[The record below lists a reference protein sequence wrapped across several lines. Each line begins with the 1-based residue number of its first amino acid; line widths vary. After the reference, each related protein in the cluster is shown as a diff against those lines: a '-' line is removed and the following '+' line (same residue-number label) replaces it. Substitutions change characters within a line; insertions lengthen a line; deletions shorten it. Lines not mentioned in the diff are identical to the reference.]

1 MSETKLSESR
11 LLNNTKSTKIYHKK
25 LKVYISQQNQT
36 DWELILK
43 VQILSDNVVSN
54 QNLYFELM

>member
-11 LLNNTKSTKIYHKK
+11 LFNNTTFSKINNKT
-25 LKVYISQQNQT
+25 LKVYISQQNQA
-36 DWELILK
+36 DWELIPK

-54 QNLYFELM
+54 QN